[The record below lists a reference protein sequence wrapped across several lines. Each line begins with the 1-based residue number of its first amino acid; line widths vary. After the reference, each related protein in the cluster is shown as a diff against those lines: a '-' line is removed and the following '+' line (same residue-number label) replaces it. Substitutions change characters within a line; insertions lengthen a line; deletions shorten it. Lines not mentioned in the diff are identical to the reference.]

1 MKQISLFIL
10 SIVCIFSCNK
20 KQEKTNA
27 IEERITES
35 VYASGVI
42 KSKNQYQV
50 FSTVNG
56 LVKQVLVTEG
66 TIIKKGDPLYKISND
81 AIQLNNE
88 NAIITA
94 KYGSL
99 SSNTDKLNELKLD
112 IETAKVK
119 TENDASLLDK
129 QQNLWDQGIGT
140 RNELEVRQ
148 LNLKNST
155 NAYHVAQLRYKQ
167 IENQLTLQAKQTQK
181 LLDISNTVKGDYTIK
196 SEFNGKVY
204 TVLKK
209 QGEMVNTQSPIALVG
224 EANGFI
230 LELQVD
236 EYDITR
242 IKIGQQVILNMD
254 SYKNQVFEAIVTKI
268 YPAMNAS
275 SKSFTIEASFTK
287 APAALYP
294 NLTTEANIVIKT
306 KEKAITIPRSYII
319 DDEFV
324 LLENNKKRKVVIG
337 LKDYQKVEIIS
348 GLTIKDIIVKQAE

>member
-1 MKQISLFIL
+1 MKRISLFIL
-10 SIVCIFSCNK
+10 SLVCILSCNK

-27 IEERITES
+27 LEEQITES

-56 LVKQVLVTEG
+56 LVKEVLVKEG
-66 TIIKKGDPLYKISND
+66 TIVKKGDPLYKISNE
-81 AIQLNNE
+81 AIQLNND
-88 NAIITA
+88 NARITA
-94 KYGSL
+94 EYGAL

-112 IETAKVK
+112 IETAKAK
-119 TENDASLLDK
+119 MENDASFLDK

-155 NAYHVAQLRYKQ
+155 NTYRAAQLRYKQ
-167 IENQLTLQAKQTQK
+167 IENQLTLQAKQTQN
-181 LLDISNTVKGDYTIK
+181 LLAISNTVKGDYTIK

-209 QGEMVNTQSPIALVG
+209 QGEMVNTQSPVALVG

-236 EYDITR
+236 EYDIAR

-254 SYKNQVFEAIVTKI
+254 SYKNQLFEAIVNKI
-268 YPAMNAS
+268 NPAMNTA
-275 SKSFTIEASFTK
+275 SKSFTIEAAFTK
-287 APAALYP
+287 SPPTLYP
-294 NLTTEANIVIKT
+294 NLTTEANIVINT
-306 KEKAITIPRSYII
+306 KSKVLTIPRNYLI
-319 DDEFV
+319 DDNYV
-324 LLENNKKRKVVIG
+324 LLENKEKRKVQIG
-337 LKDYQKVEIIS
+337 LIDYQKVEIIG
-348 GLTIKDIIVKQAE
+348 GLTAKDVIVKPAQ